1 MRICSFLFP
10 SEHSGTSPAARFG
23 GTARMAMM
31 ATAML
36 VPGVV
41 AHAATYPA
49 ALLPPNS
56 TAQAWGVSARIDHAA
71 HDCTVH
77 ATIDQARF
85 TTQMPQMI
93 AAGIFS
99 ARLTPDL
106 IRSTPHYLMNTLQ
119 TDISPGFVHA
129 LFTQTGAPARC
140 RFTWDYV
147 APGPSGALISHPML
161 SFDVT
166 RATHDRIDWPHLKF
180 GDMADHE
187 DAVSVDR
194 IFDAQVNQETLDITM
209 ALAHDGTD
217 TDAPP

>member
-1 MRICSFLFP
+1 
-10 SEHSGTSPAARFG
+10 
-23 GTARMAMM
+23 MM
-31 ATAML
+31 VATVL
-36 VPGVV
+36 LPGAV

-49 ALLPPNS
+49 PLLPPNS
-56 TAQAWGVSARIDHAA
+56 TAQAWGVNARIEHTA

-77 ATIDQARF
+77 ATIDQQRF
-85 TTQMPQMI
+85 TAQMPQMI

-129 LFTQTGAPARC
+129 LFTQTNAPARC
-140 RFTWDYV
+140 HFIWDYV
-147 APGPSGALISHPML
+147 APGPSGAPVSHPML

-166 RATHDRIDWPHLKF
+166 HATHDRIDWPHLKF
-180 GDMADHE
+180 GDMAGHE
-187 DAVSVDR
+187 DAVSVDH

-217 TDAPP
+217 MDAPP